1 MKISWTA
8 SNRSKGNRL
17 QHRIFGTESEYA
29 PFDRDQTATPQ
40 APLSNRG
47 WSENQAK
54 MGAILIESLQ
64 GCRCPLAGEFLGNGG
79 RLYLDRGGHPE
90 YATPE
95 CRTVKD
101 LVAHEKAGDVLI
113 QALVEKVRS
122 QHPYTGLH
130 VYKNNCDSYGHTY
143 GGHENYLVT
152 SLAMKHLDRLVPFLV
167 TRQIYTGT
175 GKVMTSP
182 VNGCPVFQISQR
194 ADFFDATFSDRTSE
208 TRGIIN
214 IRKREIAR
222 PGENQRLHIIVGDSN
237 MAQPALALKIGV
249 TALVLRLLEEE
260 ALGEILALGAP
271 AQAIKAISRSLK
283 APVAIRRQGR
293 TLHYT
298 ALEVQSLY
306 LEKALRLCARPGT
319 DPEEIRWLGLWE
331 YVLKGLK
338 FLEISQSEM
347 HLINDPGDLKRKIDW
362 VLKLWLLNRSRSKG
376 ADERQ
381 LKLLDLI
388 YHDLDPASGLYE
400 RCQSLGLVDR
410 LVDEERIGQ
419 AQCHPPADTR
429 AHLRGLIIQ
438 KAFHQNLEILVEN
451 WESIQIRTQRRR
463 AGINHPFRN
472 LTTAMN
478 KLGIRLDDP
487 FQGKNPQVLE
497 ELERFMEAWS

>member
-1 MKISWTA
+1 MA
-8 SNRSKGNRL
+8 AG
-17 QHRIFGTESEYA
+17 
-29 PFDRDQTATPQ
+29 
-40 APLSNRG
+40 
-47 WSENQAK
+47 
-54 MGAILIESLQ
+54 LIEGLQ
-64 GCRCPLAGEFLGNGG
+64 GCQYPRAGEFLGNGG

-122 QHPYTGLH
+122 QQPHNRLH
-130 VYKNNCDSYGHTY
+130 VYKNNVDSYGHTY

-175 GKVMTSP
+175 GKVMTTP
-182 VNGCPVFQISQR
+182 VGGLPAFQISQR
-194 ADFFDATFSDRTSE
+194 ADFFNATFSDRTSE

-214 IRKREIAR
+214 VRKREIAR
-222 PGENQRLHIIVGDSN
+222 PGENQRLHLIVGDSN
-237 MAQPALALKIGV
+237 MSQPALALKIGT
-249 TALVLRLLEEE
+249 TALILRLLEEE
-260 ALGEILALGAP
+260 ALGEVLALGAP

-293 TLHYT
+293 TLQFT

-306 LEKALRLCARPGT
+306 LEKALRFCARPGT

-331 YVLKGLK
+331 YVLKALK

-347 HLINDPGDLKRKIDW
+347 LLINDPGELKRKIDW
-362 VLKLWLLNRSRSKG
+362 VLKLWLLSRSRSKG
-376 ADERQ
+376 ADDRQ

-388 YHDLDPASGLYE
+388 YHDLDPASGLFE
-400 RCQSLGLVDR
+400 RCQALGLVDR
-410 LVDEERIGQ
+410 LVDEERIRQ
-419 AQCHPPADTR
+419 ARRQPPADTR
-429 AHLRGLIIQ
+429 ARLRGLIIQ
-438 KAFHQNLEILVEN
+438 KAFHQNVDVQVES
-451 WESIQIRTQRRR
+451 WESIQVRAHHRR

-487 FQGKNPQVLE
+487 FQGENPQALE
-497 ELERFMEAWS
+497 ELEKFILAWG